1 MKKQKI
7 LVLLTES
14 FPFDRKENFLESEIN
29 FINGFDQVLI
39 FSCSVVDVNYQREL
53 DDPKIKI
60 FPFLFLQSES
70 NIHKFFRY
78 LNSLFQIPFWQ
89 ELRHMQKL
97 NRLNLNIFK
106 TSLDFVSFSEQRVKK
121 ISKIIKDNVP
131 PNSEIVFYSY
141 WLYYH
146 AYIGTRLKQ
155 KFVKSKAISRAHRF
169 DVHEEHRP
177 DSYLPMRSYI
187 FENLDAV
194 YSISDYTKHYLER
207 NYFTGKDNFK
217 VSKLGTIDYGI
228 CTVNINRKP
237 LKLVSCSSLIPL
249 KRVHKIIEALK
260 IIQDIEI
267 EWTHFGDGILLEKLC
282 ELSKDVSANIKI
294 NLKGNVSNPEL
305 MSAYM
310 KEDFHL
316 FINVSSIEGVPVSI
330 MEAIS
335 FGIPVVATD
344 VGGVSEVVFDGDNGL
359 LLDENFNTEELV
371 AKIKYFAYLENEKYK
386 EFREK
391 AREIWL
397 EKYNAETNYRKF
409 YSDLTRI

>member
-141 WLYYH
+141 WLLLSTEIWSSNQLKKGPLYLRKRFPLEETSETFSAHLIVLDYLLLYLLEPLNSFFNSVAFTAH
-146 AYIGTRLKQ
+146 VNYVRLMGQ
-155 KFVKSKAISRAHRF
+155 SIYDSSSK
-169 DVHEEHRP
+169 
-177 DSYLPMRSYI
+177 
-187 FENLDAV
+187 N
-194 YSISDYTKHYLER
+194 
-207 NYFTGKDNFK
+207 
-217 VSKLGTIDYGI
+217 
-228 CTVNINRKP
+228 
-237 LKLVSCSSLIPL
+237 
-249 KRVHKIIEALK
+249 
-260 IIQDIEI
+260 
-267 EWTHFGDGILLEKLC
+267 GIL
-282 ELSKDVSANIKI
+282 
-294 NLKGNVSNPEL
+294 
-305 MSAYM
+305 
-310 KEDFHL
+310 
-316 FINVSSIEGVPVSI
+316 
-330 MEAIS
+330 
-335 FGIPVVATD
+335 
-344 VGGVSEVVFDGDNGL
+344 
-359 LLDENFNTEELV
+359 
-371 AKIKYFAYLENEKYK
+371 KYFIPAIKCQVRGND
-386 EFREK
+386 
-391 AREIWL
+391 
-397 EKYNAETNYRKF
+397 N
-409 YSDLTRI
+409 